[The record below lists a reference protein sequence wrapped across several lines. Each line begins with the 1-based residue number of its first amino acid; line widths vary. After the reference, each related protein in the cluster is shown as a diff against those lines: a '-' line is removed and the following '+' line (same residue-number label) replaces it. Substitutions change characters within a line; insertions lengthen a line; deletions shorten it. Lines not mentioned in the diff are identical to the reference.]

1 MPYRLHQFNSFRSIN
16 QHDRKTDYKT
26 DEISAD
32 GSGERGTA
40 AFYFRQQ
47 VEVPAPVQVMAA
59 LERAPLGRTEN
70 GKPDMDGGG
79 HVPRTDPGN
88 LPAAVSGRFLRA
100 AAPAACDRMADQ
112 VAGDLPLRD
121 GGIIFQGNGSG
132 RK

>member
-40 AFYFRQQ
+40 ALYFRKQ

-70 GKPDMDGGG
+70 GKPDMDGGR
-79 HVPRTDPGN
+79 HVPRTDPG
-88 LPAAVSGRFLRA
+88 
-100 AAPAACDRMADQ
+100 
-112 VAGDLPLRD
+112 DLPLRD
-121 GGIIFQGNGSG
+121 GPPCSFYPGYAPII
-132 RK
+132 RLDKTKRII